1 MNPSSVLDLDHLRRY
16 THADPALES
25 ELVALF
31 REQCAL
37 WLRALDPKGDAETW
51 RSGAHALKGSARGIG
66 AFALAEACEAA
77 EVLTG
82 EAGTPVAR
90 SVALET
96 LRVAMN
102 EALAAAATLEH
113 RAATS
118 FRKGGSA
125 AR

>member
-25 ELVALF
+25 EVLALF

-37 WLRALDPKGDAETW
+37 WMRALDPKGDPDAW

-66 AFALAEACEAA
+66 AFALAAACDHAEALA
-77 EVLTG
+77 G

-90 SVALET
+90 SVALQA
-96 LRVAMN
+96 LRAAMD
-102 EALAAAATLEH
+102 EALAAAAKLDH
-113 RAATS
+113 RAAS
-118 FRKGGSA
+118 QFRKG
-125 AR
+125 